1 MQAQLTH
8 GTYVNFPLPPLR
20 SSPRPSSL
28 RLSLWL
34 AVLVAVCGLA
44 VRVAVCC
51 AVLGAVVVVVWMA
64 VPLPFPLSPA
74 PFLNYTSGA

>member
-1 MQAQLTH
+1 
-8 GTYVNFPLPPLR
+8 
-20 SSPRPSSL
+20 
-28 RLSLWL
+28 L

-64 VPLPFPLSPA
+64 VPLPFPLSP
-74 PFLNYTSGA
+74 PPFFLNYTSGA